1 MKVII
6 AGGGTAGHVLPAL
19 EVANEIKKRFN
30 RADILFIGSKGGAD
44 EKLVPAENYQ
54 IKYLPKANFPR
65 KINLAS
71 LTFFPRFCAAIIKSL
86 FLLRNATLA
95 VGFGGY
101 VATPVYIAARMLGI
115 PTAIH
120 EANSVPGLANRVG
133 RKWAKVVAV
142 FNPINNWNDQHVVG
156 FPMRNRIVEAAK
168 LTGPDLILAKAAARK
183 ELGLHSEGK
192 VLLVMGG
199 SLGSQ
204 KINDAVVAISTRL
217 NNENVSILHLVGVGN
232 VKAIDS
238 AGYKPIPY
246 LATMELAYLAADFI
260 IARAGAG
267 TCAEIEAMGL
277 PAVFIPLSVGN
288 GEQVVNAEKFVTRGS
303 AKILLN
309 SKCNSD
315 NLLST
320 VLEINNSFVEFSNNA
335 IANKSTK
342 LSAAADFVDL
352 IAEKILDSHKGEF

>member
-30 RADILFIGSKGGAD
+30 KADILFIGSKGGAD

-54 IKYLPKANFPR
+54 IRYLSKANFPR
-65 KINLAS
+65 KLNLAS
-71 LTFFPRFCAAIIKSL
+71 LTFIPRFSAAIIQSV
-86 FLLRNATLA
+86 FLLRSSTLA

-101 VATPVYIAARMLGI
+101 VATPVYIAARILGI
-115 PTAIH
+115 PIAIH

-142 FNPINNWNDQHVVG
+142 FNPINNWNDQHVIG
-156 FPMRNRIVEAAK
+156 FPMRNSIVEAAK
-168 LTGPDLILAKAAARK
+168 LNGQDLFLAKAAARK
-183 ELGLHSEGK
+183 ELGLQSEGRI
-192 VLLVMGG
+192 LLVMGG

-204 KINDAVVAISTRL
+204 KINDAVIAITTRL
-217 NNENVSILHLVGVGN
+217 NIENISILHLIGVGN
-232 VKAIDS
+232 AKAIDS
-238 AGYKPIPY
+238 AGYKQIPY
-246 LATMELAYLAADFI
+246 LAKMELAYLAADFV

-277 PAVFIPLSVGN
+277 PAVFIPLSIGN
-288 GEQVVNAEKFVTRGS
+288 GEQVVNAEKFITRGS

-309 SKCNSD
+309 SKCTSD
-315 NLLST
+315 NLLFI
-320 VLEINNSFVEFSNNA
+320 VLEINKSFAEISNNA
-335 IANKSTK
+335 ISNKSTK

-352 IAEKILDSHKGEF
+352 IDEKILHSHKGEF